1 MYKFR
6 ITFRDET
13 SGKKKPCIVKARGIV
28 PAIEEAIRK
37 MMLFGWDIIEAK
49 LIG

>member
-13 SGKKKPCIVKARGIV
+13 SGKKKSCIVKARGICT
-28 PAIEEAIRK
+28 AIEAAVIK
-37 MMLFGWDIIEAK
+37 MMLFGWDIIGAE
-49 LIG
+49 LIN